1 MLTLT
6 RTCARCKAEISPER
20 LEVLPETQTCVEC
33 STVQKYVGAMVYDHK
48 TAGRV
53 EFVRPE
59 NKQAVE
65 TLKRFIN
72 RARN

>member
-1 MLTLT
+1 M
-6 RTCARCKAEISPER
+6 RTCVRCKGIIPNER
-20 LEVLPETQTCVEC
+20 LEVLPDTHTCVQC
-33 STVQKYVGAMVYDHK
+33 SGVQKYVGAMVFDHK
-48 TAGRV
+48 TAGRL

-59 NKQAVE
+59 NKEAVQ

>member
-1 MLTLT
+1 M
-6 RTCARCKAEISPER
+6 RTCVRCKGIIPNER
-20 LEVLPETQTCVEC
+20 LEVLPDTHTCVSC
-33 STVQKYVGAMVYDHK
+33 SGVQKYIGAMVFDHK
-48 TAGRV
+48 TAGRL

-59 NKQAVE
+59 NKEAVQ